1 MTNKKIITTVSFSL
15 IGVYAIIFLYQ
26 RYNRKKSD
34 ESVDSYEEALKKLE
48 DAKKSKSLL
57 YNEPN
62 IQLVEDATPSYPEE
76 NYVMAM
82 QSEPNLPEEN
92 YVMQSNPEFDI
103 DAITGFL
110 KNI

>member
-1 MTNKKIITTVSFSL
+1 MNNKKIVTTISLTLIALYGSF
-15 IGVYAIIFLYQ
+15 FLYQ
-26 RYNRKKSD
+26 KYNRKKAD
-34 ESVDSYEEALKKLE
+34 ESVDSYEDALKKLE
-48 DAKKSKSLL
+48 DAKKEKSLL

-62 IQLVEDATPSYPEE
+62 IVLVEDAIPSYPEE

-92 YVMQSNPEFDI
+92 YVMQSSPEFNI
-103 DAITGFL
+103 DSITGFL